1 MAALSD
7 LFATVEDTTN
17 IRCHNNLDT
26 ITYGKFPI
34 EMLKSN
40 KGAVKA
46 ILRQGG
52 YFLDNDRVG
61 KSVNSNAIAR
71 HLADIATGTIL

>member
-7 LFATVEDTTN
+7 LDGTVSGTN
-17 IRCHNNLDT
+17 IRAHNVGDSV
-26 ITYGKFPI
+26 TYGEFPI

-40 KGAVKA
+40 TAAVKA

-61 KSVNSNAIAR
+61 KSVNSHAIAR
-71 HLADIATGTIL
+71 HLADIAGAIV

>member
-7 LFATVEDTTN
+7 LYATVTGTD
-17 IRCHNNLDT
+17 IRCHNQADNV
-26 ITYGKFPI
+26 TYGEFPI

-40 KGAVKA
+40 KAAVKA

-61 KSVNSNAIAR
+61 KSVNSNAISR

>member
-7 LFATVEDTTN
+7 LDATVSGTDIRAHNVGDTV
-17 IRCHNNLDT
+17 
-26 ITYGKFPI
+26 TYGEFPI

-40 KGAVKA
+40 KAAVKA
-46 ILRQGG
+46 IIRQGG

-71 HLADIATGTIL
+71 HLADIAGAIV

>member
-1 MAALSD
+1 MAALST
-7 LFATVEDTTN
+7 LFATVEGTD
-17 IRCHNNLDT
+17 IRCHNSGDLQ
-26 ITYGKFPI
+26 TYGKFPI

-40 KGAVKA
+40 KAAVKA
-46 ILRQGG
+46 ILRDGG
-52 YFLDNDRVG
+52 WVLDNDRVG